1 MTLPAH
7 ISGGYLALNLINKI
21 NPNLG
26 LSTNGL
32 MIAGLVGSV
41 LPDIDFVFFK
51 YVKDHHNSWP
61 HAPLFWIAI
70 YLLVFA
76 LSLILKNQAIKD
88 YSTALIIGI
97 LTHLF
102 LDWFNGRTAGIRIFY
117 PLSERVFS
125 LYSLNPEKGKIP
137 TFIFPNKE
145 YGEFFLKFYVQ
156 NKFLL
161 FSEIGL
167 TISGIFLFIFNLLKG
182 KII

>member
-1 MTLPAH
+1 MILPTH
-7 ISGGYLALNLINKI
+7 ISGGYLALNIVNKI

-70 YLLVFA
+70 YLLIITLGF
-76 LSLILKNQAIKD
+76 ILKNQIIKG

-97 LTHLF
+97 LIHLS
-102 LDWFNGRTAGIRIFY
+102 LDWFSGRTAGIRIFY
-117 PLSERVFS
+117 PFSEQVFS
-125 LYSLNPEKGKIP
+125 LYPLNPQKGEVP
-137 TFIFPNKE
+137 TSIFPNKE
-145 YGEFFLKFYVQ
+145 YVEFFKFYAQ

-167 TISGIFLFIFNLLKG
+167 TISGLFLFIFNLLKS
-182 KII
+182 KIL